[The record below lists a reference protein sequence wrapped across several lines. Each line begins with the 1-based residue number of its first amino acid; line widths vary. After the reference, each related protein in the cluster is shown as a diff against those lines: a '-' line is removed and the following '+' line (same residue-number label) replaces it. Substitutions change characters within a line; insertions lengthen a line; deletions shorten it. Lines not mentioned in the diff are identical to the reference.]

1 MRKMFVIAMRE
12 YLAAVKTKAFIITL
26 VAMPILMGGSIGV
39 QLLLKDTVDTSD
51 KRVAVLDYTGRLYE
65 SVAEA
70 ARSRNEKEIFKDN
83 APSGRQ
89 VLPKFLIERAEPAD
103 DGPATAVFELSER
116 VRNDEIMSFVIIGR
130 DVIESGE
137 DPTHNAIAYHSNTP
151 TYYDLRRWVSVE
163 LNSRIRQLRLEAAEL
178 DPVVVEEA
186 TRDTSVAN
194 LGLVELDETGQ
205 VTQAKET
212 NRFANIFVPF
222 FLIMLMFMV
231 VLVGSQPLMTG
242 VIEEKMQRIAE
253 VLLGSIPPFQLMMG
267 KLMGIA
273 GVSLTLAT
281 FYIVGGFVALNK
293 SGYGEFFPTHV
304 VWWFMVFLTL
314 AVLMF
319 GSLFI
324 AIGAAVSD
332 LKEAQ
337 SLVLPVTIVAAA
349 PIFVLL
355 HVIQNPNSTMSVVM
369 SLIPPV
375 TPMLMVLRQAVPP
388 GVPLWQPLLGIVLV
402 LLTTLAC
409 VIAAGRIFRVGILM
423 QGKGAKIGEM
433 LRWVIHG

>member
-1 MRKMFVIAMRE
+1 MRKMIVIAMRE

-26 VAMPILMGGSIGV
+26 LAMPILMGGSIAV
-39 QLLLKDTVDTSD
+39 QLLLKDKVDTSD

-70 ARSRNEKEIFKDN
+70 ARSRNEKEIFKDG
-83 APSGRQ
+83 AGSGRQ
-89 VLPKFLIERAEPAD
+89 VLPRFLMEGAEPAD
-103 DGPATAVFELSER
+103 DGLATAVFELSER

-130 DVIESGE
+130 DVIEPGE
-137 DPTHNAIAYHSNTP
+137 DPTHEAIAYHSNTP
-151 TYYDLRRWVSVE
+151 TYYDLRRWLSVE
-163 LNSRIRQLRLEAAEL
+163 LNNRIRQLRLEAAEL
-178 DPVVVEEA
+178 DPVVVAEA
-186 TRDTSVAN
+186 TRDTPVAN
-194 LGLVELDETGQ
+194 L
-205 VTQAKET
+205 
-212 NRFANIFVPF
+212 VPF
-222 FLIMLMFMV
+222 FLMMLMFMV
-231 VLVGSQPLMTG
+231 VLVGSQPLMNG

-267 KLMGIA
+267 KLIGIA

-293 SGYGEFFPTHV
+293 SGYGDIFPTHV

-337 SLVLPVTIVAAA
+337 SLVLPVTIVAAT
-349 PIFVLL
+349 PMFVCF

-369 SLIPPV
+369 SLIPPA
-375 TPMLMVLRQAVPP
+375 TPMLMVLRQVVPP

-409 VIAAGRIFRVGILM
+409 VFAAGRIFRVGILM
-423 QGKGAKIGEM
+423 QGKGAKISEM
-433 LRWVIHG
+433 LRWVVHG